1 MAAIAAEYSDWPIR
15 YWCQDESRLGL
26 RTELGKRLTAA
37 SVKPVMGVQWPRQAI
52 WLYGAVEPQ
61 TGDGVFMEYSHL
73 DSRCF
78 EHFLHHLSG
87 LYADSIHVI
96 QLDGASAHTAWEID
110 IPDNVILLF
119 QPPNSPELNPI
130 ERFWQDLKRD
140 FKGESFANL
149 DALRAAIAE
158 TLSEMSPEWIAS
170 LTQYP
175 FILNAL
181 SVAGLT

>member
-1 MAAIAAEYSDWPIR
+1 
-15 YWCQDESRLGL
+15 
-26 RTELGKRLTAA
+26 
-37 SVKPVMGVQWPRQAI
+37 
-52 WLYGAVEPQ
+52 
-61 TGDGVFMEYSHL
+61 MEYSHL

-87 LYADSIHVI
+87 RYADSLNVI
-96 QLDGASAHTAWEID
+96 QLDGASAHTAWEIE

-119 QPPNSPELNPI
+119 QPPHSPELNPI
-130 ERFWQDLKRD
+130 ERLWQDLKRD
-140 FKGESFANL
+140 FKGESFASLN
-149 DALRAAIAE
+149 ALKAAITK
-158 TLSEMSPEWIAS
+158 TLGDISPEWIAS

>member
-1 MAAIAAEYSDWPIR
+1 
-15 YWCQDESRLGL
+15 
-26 RTELGKRLTAA
+26 LGKRLTAA
-37 SVKPVMGVQWPRQAI
+37 GVKPVIGVQWPRKAL

-61 TGDGVFMEYSHL
+61 TGSGVFMEYSHL

-87 LYADSIHVI
+87 LYADSLNVI
-96 QLDGASAHTAWEID
+96 QLDGASAHTAWEIE

-119 QPPNSPELNPI
+119 QPPHSPELNPI
-130 ERFWQDLKRD
+130 ERLWQDLKRD
-140 FKGESFANL
+140 FKAVSFAHLNDL
-149 DALRAAIAE
+149 KVAITE
-158 TLSEMSPEWIAS
+158 TLAEMTPTWIAS

-181 SVAGLT
+181 FVAGLT